1 MGERK
6 MVKWRKTKEG
16 VSIVWEI
23 QGQIETEEAKGGA
36 TDVAWDDDVD
46 GFAYAMT
53 TVLSPKH
60 QFPSFLPPS
69 LICFIL
75 HSQVIDIEII

>member
-1 MGERK
+1 

-36 TDVAWDDDVD
+36 TDVA
-46 GFAYAMT
+46 
-53 TVLSPKH
+53 
-60 QFPSFLPPS
+60 
-69 LICFIL
+69 
-75 HSQVIDIEII
+75 